1 MTASNR
7 AQRQG
12 PVRARSQ
19 TAPVHRP
26 RPRPKPPLALV
37 DERVV
42 RSVRLRRTLLVAA
55 AGLFVLALF
64 GVGLVQAQLVQR
76 QQVLDQ
82 TRNEIAETQA
92 ERLRLS
98 HEVVVA
104 SSPEEIVRRAL
115 ASGMVRA
122 EEPVYLVAV
131 RPVVDG

>member
-1 MTASNR
+1 MTASTR
-7 AQRQG
+7 PQRQG

-19 TAPVHRP
+19 AAPANRA

-37 DERVV
+37 DERAV
-42 RSVRLRRTLLVAA
+42 RSVRLRRTLLVTAA
-55 AGLFVLALF
+55 ALFVLALF

-82 TRNEIAETQA
+82 TRSEIAETQA

-98 HEVVVA
+98 QEVVVA